1 MSVDQ
6 TQKIAQA
13 FTWLRSISPDR
24 VLTNEQVIIGD
35 KIIETQGLAAFE
47 TLIGLK
53 PSTAKTG
60 LFDVSD
66 AGFSIIRTFEG
77 FKEQAY
83 MDVGGVWTIGFG
95 TICYPNGVKVKK
107 GDRCTIA
114 EASQWLIH
122 DCGWV
127 DACLDRTISKNIK
140 INQNQFDA
148 LASLVYNIGETNF
161 SNSKLLLA
169 LNRGDIAG
177 ASNLFTNWVYVKGV
191 KSKGLENRRLKEKA
205 LFLSK

>member
-1 MSVDQ
+1 MSIDQ

-13 FTWLRSISPDR
+13 FTYLRSISPDGK
-24 VLTNEQVIIGD
+24 LTQEQVNIGD
-35 KIIETQGLAAFE
+35 KVIELQGLAAFE

-53 PSTAKTG
+53 STTAKTG
-60 LFDVSD
+60 LFDISD
-66 AGFSIIRTFEG
+66 AGYSIIRTFEG
-77 FKEQAY
+77 FKENAY
-83 MDVGGVWTIGFG
+83 PDVGGVWTIGFG
-95 TICYPNGVKVKK
+95 TIVYPNGVRVKK

-114 EASQWLIH
+114 DASQWLIH

-161 SNSKLLLA
+161 SNSQLLLT
-169 LNRGDIAG
+169 LNRGDIIG
-177 ASNLFTNWVYVKGV
+177 SSDLFKNWVYVKGV

-205 LFLSK
+205 LFLKK